1 MNNPENLY
9 YSEEHEW
16 ARFTD
21 ENEAIIGITD
31 YAQTQLGDI
40 IYIEFPKVGE
50 IFSVGDVFGEVEAV
64 KTVSELY
71 SPLSGQIIELN
82 LKLEKNPD
90 LVNNDPY
97 ESGWIIKIR
106 TTNNEDK
113 NKLMNSSS
121 YSKFIEW

>member
-82 LKLEKNPD
+82 LARRLPRAIVATPRR
-90 LVNNDPY
+90 L
-97 ESGWIIKIR
+97 R
-106 TTNNEDK
+106 
-113 NKLMNSSS
+113 
-121 YSKFIEW
+121 